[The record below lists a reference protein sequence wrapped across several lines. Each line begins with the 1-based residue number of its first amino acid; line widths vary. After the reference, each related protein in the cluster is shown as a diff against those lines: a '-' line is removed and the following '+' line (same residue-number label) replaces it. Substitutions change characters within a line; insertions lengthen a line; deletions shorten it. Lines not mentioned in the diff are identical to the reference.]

1 MKVGCLI
8 LVLLLEAG
16 DEEPEVADVPAF
28 APLLQR
34 SSVDWGYQ
42 TQPSPQSCRARRNGR
57 CSWARGRVMG
67 GSSTINYM
75 IYMRG
80 SPLDYDEWAGQGN
93 PGWKYSDVLPYFI
106 KSEDN
111 RNLEYVSPPFHGTGG
126 YQTVEQFPYQDAN
139 VNVILQGFRE
149 LGLEE
154 FDMNSD
160 RQIGTMLVQHT
171 SRDGERLSTNAAFI
185 RPIRNRRSNLEIR
198 TKATVMKI
206 LIDPKTKVAYGVEY
220 LRNGR
225 VQNAYAKKEVIL
237 SAGSINSPKIL
248 MLSGV
253 GPSEQLQSLS
263 ITVLQDLS
271 VGYNLH
277 DHTTIDGVIFTLT
290 NQTATTADDAQ
301 QRADI
306 EFYRNTHQGRLSS
319 NGPLQVNTMVQT
331 KYAGAIRPDI
341 QYSLDPISVS
351 NFYADPILSQETRVT
366 PLAYYD
372 GLMVRPIL
380 LNPRSRGV
388 VMLNMTDP
396 IFGDPLIYANTFKER
411 ADLLTMVEGIKQ
423 SLNLLRTTSFQTA
436 GVQLASTP
444 LPGCAHL
451 PFGSDDYWAC
461 ISVEYTATIFH
472 PVGTCKMGPR
482 NDDNAVVDALLRVYG
497 ITNLRVIDSSI
508 MPIAPRGNTNAPTI
522 MIAEKGSDMIKERWL
537 KTGDTFTIL
546 NQYDVTEPIDNCR
559 K

>member
-1 MKVGCLI
+1 M
-8 LVLLLEAG
+8 VLLLEAG

-28 APLLQR
+28 APLLQS

-57 CSWARGRVMG
+57 CSWTRGKVMG
-67 GSSTINYM
+67 GSSALNYM
-75 IYMRG
+75 IYIRG
-80 SPLDYDEWAGQGN
+80 SPLDYDEWAAQGN

-111 RNLEYVSPPFHGTGG
+111 RNPEYVNPPFHGTGG
-126 YQTVEQFPYQDAN
+126 YQTVEQFPYQDSN
-139 VNVILQGFRE
+139 VNMLLQGYRE

-154 FDMNSD
+154 FDLNSD

-171 SRDGERLSTNAAFI
+171 TRDGERLTTNGAFI
-185 RPIRNRRSNLEIR
+185 RPIRNKRSNLEIR
-198 TKATVMKI
+198 TKANVMKI
-206 LIDPKTKVAYGVEY
+206 LIDPKTNVAYGVEY

-225 VQNAYAKKEVIL
+225 VENAYAKKEVIL
-237 SAGSINSPKIL
+237 SAGSINSPKLL

-253 GPSEQLQSLS
+253 GPSEQLESLG

-271 VGYNLH
+271 VGYNLQ
-277 DHTTIDGVIFTLT
+277 DHTTIDGVLFILS
-290 NQTATTADDAQ
+290 NQTATTASDAQ
-301 QRADI
+301 QRTDT
-306 EFYRNTHQGRLSS
+306 EFYRNTRRGPLSS
-319 NGPLQVNTMVQT
+319 TGALQVNTMVQT

-341 QYSLDPISVS
+341 QYSLDPASVS
-351 NFYADPILSQETRVT
+351 NFLADPILTAETSVT

-388 VMLNMTDP
+388 VMLNTTDP

-411 ADLLTMVEGIKQ
+411 VDLLTMVEGIKQ
-423 SLNLLRTTSFQTA
+423 SLNLLRTSALQSV
-436 GVQLASTP
+436 GVQLATTP
-444 LPGCAHL
+444 LPGCANL

-461 ISVEYTATIFH
+461 ISMEYTGTIYH
-472 PVGTCKMGPR
+472 PVGTCKMGPK
-482 NDDNAVVDALLRVYG
+482 NDDNAVVDAQLRVYG
-497 ITNLRVIDSSI
+497 IANLRVIDSSI
-508 MPIAPRGNTNAPTI
+508 MPIIPRGNTNAPTI

-537 KTGDTFTIL
+537 KTGDAFTIL
-546 NQYDVTEPIDNCR
+546 NQYDVTEPFDNC